1 MTASARGRDIRESGP
16 KDDVTVPLLHF
27 RFTPIADID
36 HHRIDVRFAP
46 EVATRTSQRDSRPCR
61 KRRAESRWLIA

>member
-1 MTASARGRDIRESGP
+1 VTASARGRDIRESGP

-36 HHRIDVRFAP
+36 HHRIDVRFVPIVLKKSANW
-46 EVATRTSQRDSRPCR
+46 QFGIGQCN
-61 KRRAESRWLIA
+61 RRIGLDCA

>member
-1 MTASARGRDIRESGP
+1 VTASARGRDIRESGP

-46 EVATRTSQRDSRPCR
+46 IVLQKSAATDLAVGP
-61 KRRAESRWLIA
+61 